1 MNIKQV
7 LFLAAFGLTASATF
21 TSCDDVLGEWSKPA
35 PVTPTPTPTPTTVS
49 VTGITLSETTLNKK
63 VGDAAVTLA
72 ATVAPDNADDKTI
85 TWSSDNTAAATVADG
100 VVTIVGAGTAIITAN
115 ANDGSGVKAT
125 CTVTVKI
132 PGLLTGVFSIS
143 ATQKVQFSQGNLQA
157 TYDGSAWTWAF
168 AANQWDYIGD
178 AAGNTKVTTTSP
190 SFISENATVDL
201 FGWVGASSTWTG
213 VNQYGITSSTA
224 TNATD
229 GYGNVDA
236 ESLKSDWGTL
246 AISNGGNTANFG
258 WRTLTRE
265 EWTYL
270 FNTRSAS
277 TVDGTPDA
285 RYAKAYLFGT
295 THGVILFPDSYTHP
309 DGVNPPTGINA
320 TNSTSWDANQ
330 YSAADWAKMEAA
342 GCVFLPAAGDRN
354 GTVVYYVGSA
364 GLYWSSSYGSVA
376 GNAYY
381 MRFSSDTLSPASP
394 DYRYRGFSV
403 RLVRPV
409 E

>member
-21 TSCDDVLGEWSKPA
+21 TSCDDVLGEWSRPA
-35 PVTPTPTPTPTTVS
+35 PVTPTEGLSVS
-49 VTGITLSETTLNKK
+49 VTSITLAPTSLTMN
-63 VGDAAVTLA
+63 VGDAAVTLT
-72 ATVAPDNADDKTI
+72 ATVAPDNADDKTL

-100 VVTIVGAGTAIITAN
+100 VVTAVGAGTAIITAT

-125 CTVTVKI
+125 CNVTVLL
-132 PGLLTGVFSIS
+132 PGKFTINASGN
-143 ATQKVQFSQGNLQA
+143 QVQFSQGNLQA

-168 AANQWDYIGD
+168 AANQWDYIGK
-178 AAGNTKVTTTSP
+178 AEGNTKVSDSAPFVAGYTGSST
-190 SFISENATVDL
+190 TVDL

-213 VNQYGITSSTA
+213 VNQYGITSSIA

-229 GYGNVDA
+229 GYGNVIA

-246 AISNGGNTANFG
+246 AISNGGNIANFG
-258 WRTLTRE
+258 WRTLTKD

-270 FNTRSAS
+270 FNTRNAS
-277 TVDGTPDA
+277 TVSGTNNA

-309 DGVNPPTGINA
+309 DGVIVPTGINN
-320 TNSTSWDANQ
+320 TGDTSWDANQ

-342 GCVFLPAAGDRN
+342 GCVFLPAAGDRY
-354 GTVVYYVGSA
+354 GTSVYYVGSA

-376 GNAYY
+376 GSVYN
-381 MRFSSDTLSPASP
+381 MLFNSGTLSLANL
-394 DYRYRGFSV
+394 DYRYFGFSV